1 MKKLLLCVRWAGSA
15 LAISVLGSLFVSL
28 FVGGSFGWKENVLQ
42 TAAIYNIFCGC
53 LVIGVIGINLHE
65 LYFPVMLSCSCSRR
79 KAFLQ
84 IQLIKFLEAFGIAA
98 ASLLFMTAGSFLGG
112 ERLTVKTGLEM
123 GAAAVLVLLLIGSV
137 GNLLGALYSRIGKG
151 VIFVISLIFGVLGAV
166 LGASVAMGINEG
178 IQEVL
183 RLLQNGFGRNFFFI
197 GTAASLAILLADL
210 AGSWMLIRKLAVK
223 G

>member
-1 MKKLLLCVRWAGSA
+1 MKKLLLCVKWAGSA
-15 LAISVLGSLFVSL
+15 LGISVLASLFVSL
-28 FVGGSFGWKENVLQ
+28 FVGGSFGWEENVLQ
-42 TAAIYNIFCGC
+42 TAAIYNLFCGC
-53 LVIGVIGINLHE
+53 LVVGVIGINLHE
-65 LYFPVMLSCSCSRR
+65 LYFPVMLSCGCSRR

-84 IQLIKFLEAFGIAA
+84 IQLVKFLEAFGIAA
-98 ASLLFMTAGSFLGG
+98 ASLLFMTAGGFLGG
-112 ERLTVKTGLEM
+112 ARLTVKAGFEM
-123 GAAAVLVLLLIGSV
+123 GAAAFLVLLLIGSL

-151 VIFVISLIFGVLGAV
+151 VILVISLVFGGLGAV

-183 RLLQNGFGRNFFFI
+183 GFLQNGFSGNFFFI
-197 GTAASLAILLADL
+197 GTAVSLAILLADL